1 MGRLYQKEA
10 LPVTQE
16 TLFDNVVILDTRR
29 VYFGLGICE
38 TQIKIG
44 TSRRPSGHRGGEM
57 HFDELCSVRGGR
69 SIEEYYHQKYAAERI
84 GKSEWFRLTNRLGFD
99 VMTMCIEQ
107 GRIASAERLKNILLK
122 RLRTDAA

>member
-1 MGRLYQKEA
+1 M
-10 LPVTQE
+10 QE

-29 VYFGLGICE
+29 VYFGLGACE

-57 HFDELCSVRGGR
+57 HFDELCAVRGGR
-69 SIEEYYHQKYAAERI
+69 SVEEHYHQKYAAERI
-84 GKSEWFRLTNRLGFD
+84 GKSEWFRLTNRVGFD

-107 GRIASAERLKNILLK
+107 GRIASAERLKHILLK
-122 RLRTDAA
+122 RLQRDAA